1 MLRVAEAV
9 HRTDT
14 GRQREANED
23 SYLSRAPLFAVA
35 DGMGGAQA
43 GEVASRMAVQ
53 AFAGVDE
60 EGAAPEE
67 LLRRTA
73 EAANREIFEL
83 AEDDAT
89 HSGMGTTLTAAL
101 LHGDEISFGHVGDSR
116 AYVFRGGTLRQ
127 ITNDH
132 SLVEELRRQGKLTR
146 DQAAEHP
153 QRSVITRALGPE
165 PTVDVD
171 TLTFSARPGD
181 VFLLCS
187 DGLTTMLGDEDVAA
201 ILGRAENLQIA
212 ARRLVHAANER
223 GGRDNI
229 TVVLFRLEAAPAG
242 VVAEGETLIGPSAA
256 AAGLGAG
263 AGESGPGAGTAA
275 SEPRPGAGTAASEP
289 GPGAGTASPEAPAA
303 PPRRRRPRRP
313 APARPPSKRRWPRR
327 LLKGAAA
334 LLVVAVVAFG
344 AVIGARQVWFIGTDD
359 SEQLALFRGL
369 PYELPFGVTLYSE
382 EAASDVPLQALPEDR
397 RAAATDHELRSE
409 DDARSLLEDLENAAV
424 TVPRG
429 DGKGG
434 GGGGSGGSS
443 SGTGGGSGS
452 GAGSRGGGGSPS
464 GGGDG

>member
-9 HRTDT
+9 QLTDT

-23 SYLSRAPLFAVA
+23 SYLSRGTLFAVA

-43 GEVASRMAVQ
+43 GEVASRMAVR
-53 AFAGVDE
+53 AFERVGE

-83 AEDDAT
+83 AQGDAT

-116 AYVFRGGTLRQ
+116 AYVFRGGKLRQ

-229 TVVLFRLEAAPAG
+229 TVVLFRLEVAEAG
-242 VVAEGETLIGPSAA
+242 AVVEGETLIGPSAA

-263 AGESGPGAGTAA
+263 AVGSGSAPAPAA
-275 SEPRPGAGTAASEP
+275 
-289 GPGAGTASPEAPAA
+289 PEAPAA
-303 PPRRRRPRRP
+303 APRRRPRRP
-313 APARPPSKRRWPRR
+313 GAAPAPSPSKRRWPRR
-327 LLKGAAA
+327 LLKGAVA
-334 LLVVAVVAFG
+334 LLVAAVVAFG
-344 AVIGARQVWFIGTDD
+344 AVVGVRRVWFIGTDD
-359 SEQLALFRGL
+359 AEQLALFRGL
-369 PYELPFGVTLYSE
+369 PYELPFGVTLYTE
-382 EAASDVPLQALPEDR
+382 EASSGVQLQALPEAR
-397 RAAATDHELRSE
+397 RAVATNHELRSE

-424 TVPRG
+424 TVTRG
-429 DGKGG
+429 GGKGDGG
-434 GGGGSGGSS
+434 GGNRD
-443 SGTGGGSGS
+443 GGSGS
-452 GAGSRGGGGSPS
+452 GTGGSGAGPRGGGGSPS
-464 GGGDG
+464 GGGNG